1 MNESGPLKGYHVLIT
16 RGKSQAAGLVE
27 KVESYGGNAVVVSLI
42 DFVLPENVDQLKNFV
57 RHIHEYDWLI
67 LTSQNGVDYFFR
79 LLEEQAPVKLPRIAV
94 IGSKTEEY
102 LRSHGHKPDFVPSNF
117 VAESFAEEFIHMI
130 EQGSR
135 VLIAKGN
142 LARTVIAEKI
152 REAGAQ
158 CEEMITYQTVLPK
171 ESEPKLSDLLTKG
184 RLNIVTFTSSSTVH
198 HFMKIV
204 NKHNLQA
211 NLDQL
216 VFACIGPIAL
226 KTAESYGLL
235 VAVCPEV
242 YTAEAMIDCLADY
255 MARQYT
261 N

>member
-1 MNESGPLKGYHVLIT
+1 MNESGPLKGSHVLIT
-16 RGKSQAAGLVE
+16 RGKSQAASLVE
-27 KVESYGGNAVVVSLI
+27 KVESYGGNAVVVPLI
-42 DFVLPENVDQLKNFV
+42 DFILPENVEQLNHYI
-57 RHIHEYDWLI
+57 RHLHEYDWLI
-67 LTSQNGVDYFFR
+67 LTSKNGVDYFFR

-102 LRSHGHKPDFVPSNF
+102 LMGRGYSTDFVPLHF
-117 VAESFAEEFIHMI
+117 VAEAFVAEFIPMLKR
-130 EQGSR
+130 GSR
-135 VLIAKGN
+135 VLVAKGN

-158 CEEMITYQTVLPK
+158 CQEMITYQTVLP
-171 ESEPKLSDLLTKG
+171 EASEPELADLLTKG

-226 KTAESYGLL
+226 KSAESYGLS
-235 VAVCPEV
+235 VAVCPKV

-255 MARQYT
+255 MTRQYT

>member
-16 RGKSQAAGLVE
+16 RGRSQAASLVE
-27 KVESYGGNAVVVSLI
+27 KVESYGGDAVVVPLI
-42 DFVLPENVDQLKNFV
+42 DFILPDNVEQLSHYI

-102 LRSHGHKPDFVPSNF
+102 LMSRGYSPDFVPLHF
-117 VAESFAEEFIHMI
+117 VAEAFVEEFIPMLKRS
-130 EQGSR
+130 SR

-142 LARTVIAEKI
+142 LARTVIAERI

-158 CEEMITYQTVLPK
+158 CQEMIIYQTVLPE
-171 ESEPKLSDLLTKG
+171 ESEQQLLGLLSLE

-204 NKHNLQA
+204 KKHHLQA
-211 NLDQL
+211 NLDKL
-216 VFACIGPIAL
+216 IFACIGPIAL
-226 KTAESYGLL
+226 KTAESYGLS

-242 YTAEAMIDCLADY
+242 YTAEAMIDCLVEY
-255 MARQYT
+255 ITRNHT
-261 N
+261 K

>member
-1 MNESGPLKGYHVLIT
+1 MNKSAPLKGSHVLIT
-16 RGKSQAAGLVE
+16 RGKSQAASIVE
-27 KVESYGGNAVVVSLI
+27 KVESYGGNACVVPLI
-42 DFVLPENVDQLKNFV
+42 DFILPDNIDQLNHYI

-102 LRSHGHKPDFVPSNF
+102 LMSRGLSTDFVPLHF
-117 VAESFAEEFIHMI
+117 VAEAFVAEFIPMLK
-130 EQGSR
+130 QDSR

-142 LARTVIAEKI
+142 LARTVIADKI

-158 CEEMITYQTVLPK
+158 CQEMIIYQTVLPK
-171 ESEPKLSDLLTKG
+171 ASEPKLAELLTNG

-204 NKHNLQA
+204 NKHDLQA
-211 NLDQL
+211 SLEKI

-226 KTAESYGLL
+226 KTAESYGLS
-235 VAVCPEV
+235 VAVSPKV
-242 YTAEAMIDCLADY
+242 YTAEAMIDSLADY
-255 MARQYT
+255 MTRQYT